1 MSAPEFSRVHDIRKL
16 PSRPLHLEASEAERE
31 ALAARFELVRIDT
44 LAADVTLEA
53 DGDTVALTGA
63 LAANIVQ
70 SCAVSGDD
78 LEQTIAEEIAIR
90 FVPER
95 AVEEEELELDED
107 DLDEISYEGHQID
120 VGEAVA
126 QSLALAIDPYATGP
140 DADTVR
146 KEVDLAEPTPEG
158 PLQQALKGL
167 KQG

>member
-16 PSRPLHLEASEAERE
+16 PTRPLHLEASEAERE
-31 ALAARFELVRIDT
+31 ALATRFDLVRVDT
-44 LAADVTLEA
+44 LTADVTLEA
-53 DGDTVALTGA
+53 TSDTINLTGT

-78 LEQTIAEEIAIR
+78 LEQAIAEEIAIR
-90 FVPER
+90 FVPDRE
-95 AVEEEELELDED
+95 VEEEELELEEG
-107 DLDEISYEGHQID
+107 DLDEIAYEGHQID

-146 KEVDLAEPTPEG
+146 REVDLAEPAPEG

-167 KQG
+167 KPG